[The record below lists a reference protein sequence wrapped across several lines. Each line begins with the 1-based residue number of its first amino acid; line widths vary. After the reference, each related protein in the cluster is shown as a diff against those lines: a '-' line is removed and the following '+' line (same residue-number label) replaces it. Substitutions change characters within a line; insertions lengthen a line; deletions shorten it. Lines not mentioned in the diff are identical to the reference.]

1 MLTQYFGNLQ
11 FINALRSLEG
21 LPVWT
26 VIRLCTDEEKV
37 KRFYNSLDDE
47 LELSV
52 EVLDD
57 YAAEAKEVHKE
68 NPWITYAL
76 PLHRCRELGYHVRL
90 FDMIDER
97 PLTPSEIRSFCLF
110 ILGLREDDL
119 PDPGADPKGFLKSL
133 QFRLEKE
140 QLQWNPIKKKI
151 TPWILI
157 KELKKTFSN
166 RNCVV
171 M

>member
-1 MLTQYFGNLQ
+1 M
-11 FINALRSLEG
+11 
-21 LPVWT
+21 WT
-26 VIRLCTDEEKV
+26 VIRLCTDEDV
-37 KRFYNSLDDE
+37 VRRFYNSLDDE

-57 YAAEAKEVHKE
+57 YAAEAKEVHAH

-110 ILGLREDDL
+110 ILGLREYDL
-119 PDPGADPKGFLKSL
+119 PDPGEDPKGFLKSL
-133 QFRLEKE
+133 TMRLEKE
-140 QLQWNPIKKKI
+140 QLQWNPIKKTM
-151 TPWILI
+151 TPWVLI
-157 KELKKTFSN
+157 KELKKAFSN
-166 RNCVV
+166 RNCVI

>member
-1 MLTQYFGNLQ
+1 MQ
-11 FINALRSLEG
+11 FIKALRSLEG

-26 VIRLCTDEEKV
+26 VIRLCTDEDAV
-37 KRFYNSLDDE
+37 KRFYSSLDDQ

-57 YAAEAKEVHKE
+57 YAAEAKEVYGH

-110 ILGLREDDL
+110 ILGLREYDL
-119 PDPGADPKGFLKSL
+119 PDPGADPSGFLKSL
-133 QFRLEKE
+133 NLRLEKE
-140 QLQWNPIKKKI
+140 QLQWNPIKKKM
-151 TPWILI
+151 TPWVLT
-157 KELKKTFSN
+157 KDLKKIISN
-166 RNCVV
+166 RCRFWR
-171 M
+171 